1 MFSGIVKKLLGRSD
15 KKENGAEK
23 MATSLRARSEKLTQF
38 LGDKFQLVQDE
49 IIAVKEKSKNLRE
62 TNYNLGLKHLE
73 NGRLTDA
80 IFRFRLIKKFWPD
93 LFDAYYQLAYCL
105 VLDDK
110 LDEAKNVLEE
120 LLSKNPDYDQKAYD
134 LLESL
139 SITDSDE

>member
-1 MFSGIVKKLLGRSD
+1 MFGGIVKKILGKSD
-15 KKENGAEK
+15 KKDTGAEK
-23 MATSLRARSEKLTQF
+23 MAISLRARSEKLTQF

-49 IIAVKEKSKNLRE
+49 ISDVREKAKNLRE

-110 LDEAKNVLEE
+110 LDEAKKVLEE
-120 LLSKNPDYDQKAYD
+120 LLTKNPDYDQKAYD

-139 SITDSDE
+139 SSTESDE

>member
-1 MFSGIVKKLLGRSD
+1 MFGGILKRIFGKSD
-15 KKENGAEK
+15 GEESGAEK
-23 MATSLRARSEKLTQF
+23 MASGLRAKSEKLTQF

-49 IIAVKEKSKNLRE
+49 ITAVKEKSKNLRE

-110 LDEAKNVLEE
+110 LDEAKNILEE
-120 LLSKNPDYDQKAYD
+120 LLSKNPSYDQKAYD

-139 SITDSDE
+139 SSTESDE